1 MDTAFEVVNKITK
14 LSRMSD
20 AEIAR
25 RVKSTQP
32 TIWRLRSEKS
42 QDCSANLYRALC
54 LLKDEISSAEKLGI
68 PGGLPSGRAGD
79 TAPETNQEA
88 A

>member
-1 MDTAFEVVNKITK
+1 MHSFAYIGGMDTAFEVVNRITR
-14 LSRMSD
+14 LSGMSD

-42 QDCSANLYRALC
+42 KDCSASLYRKLC
-54 LLKDEISSAEKLGI
+54 LLKDEISSDEK
-68 PGGLPSGRAGD
+68 PARR
-79 TAPETNQEA
+79 
-88 A
+88 